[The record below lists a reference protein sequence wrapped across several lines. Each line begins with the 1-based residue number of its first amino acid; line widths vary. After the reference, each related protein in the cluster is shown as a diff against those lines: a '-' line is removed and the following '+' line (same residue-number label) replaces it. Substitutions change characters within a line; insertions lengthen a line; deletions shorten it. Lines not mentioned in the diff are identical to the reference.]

1 MTKYQALIFRF
12 ILFLAGAGIVVL
24 AFFLINTGRE
34 LNSSDTFI
42 WTSIGVMYLI
52 FFLPFFFST
61 INIGNF
67 SAKIPSISMVWTG
80 ILFYIAASVI
90 IIVLLIKTVISLNIA
105 IIIQAILLFIYLIN
119 VYFSYFAASHI
130 SKTAEEEVDKNYYMT
145 KIKSKA
151 GVLLL
156 SVNNLTGEYAN
167 AQKIL
172 KQSIDDIK
180 YISPVDNDTGS
191 GLEANILRLLNS
203 ISEIIGSVQGGAQNL
218 QLENAA
224 NNLQSLV
231 NERKLLRN

>member
-12 ILFLAGAGIVVL
+12 ILFLAGAGIVIL

-52 FFLPFFFST
+52 FFLPFFFSA

-67 SAKIPSISMVWTG
+67 SAKIPSVSMVWTG

-119 VYFSYFAASHI
+119 VYFAYFAASHV
-130 SKTAEEEVDKNYYMT
+130 SRVSEEEDDKNYYMT

-156 SVNNLTGEYAN
+156 SVDKLTGEYAN

-180 YISPVDNDTGS
+180 YISPVNNDIGS

-203 ISEIIGSVQGGAQNL
+203 ISEIIGSVQGGAQNM

>member
-12 ILFLAGAGIVVL
+12 ILFLAGAGIVIL

-52 FFLPFFFST
+52 FFLPFFFSA

-67 SAKIPSISMVWTG
+67 SAKIPSVSMVWTG

-119 VYFSYFAASHI
+119 VYFAYFAASHV
-130 SKTAEEEVDKNYYMT
+130 SRVAEEEDDKNYYMT

-156 SVNNLTGEYAN
+156 SVDKLTGEYAN

-180 YISPVDNDTGS
+180 YISPVNNDIGS